1 MMTTKENKS
10 QELPDKVFALEKAYR
25 QREEQFLDP
34 SKLPSK
40 LIERLP
46 QPTGWR
52 ILILPYM
59 GQAKTKGGIILPE
72 EAREREHYATVCAY
86 VLKVGPDAYK
96 DKEKFPN
103 GPWCKEGDWIL
114 FGRYAGARFKLEDGE
129 CRIIND
135 DEIIGTIKEPSDI
148 VHV

>member
-1 MMTTKENKS
+1 MTTKENKS

>member
-1 MMTTKENKS
+1 MMTTKEKKS

-25 QREEQFLDP
+25 KRDEQFLDP

-96 DKEKFPN
+96 DKEK
-103 GPWCKEGDWIL
+103 IL
-114 FGRYAGARFKLEDGE
+114 AGELSELRGKWPL
-129 CRIIND
+129 
-135 DEIIGTIKEPSDI
+135 
-148 VHV
+148 V